1 MWDHFNDN
9 DIIAAQS
16 GLLLRV
22 STSKLVILC
31 RICRLKNNVRTKRIT
46 LVMRVAKLKILHRA

>member
-16 GLLLRV
+16 GPLLHV
-22 STSKLVILC
+22 HIKFSDT
-31 RICRLKNNVRTKRIT
+31 
-46 LVMRVAKLKILHRA
+46 M